1 LDTGNKGDRLTID
14 YTSLLDGKP
23 YENNQA
29 QGVTVELGSN
39 GFIEGFEEGLLG
51 VKASETRELDLFF
64 PNDWRFEKLAG
75 KPVHFSITVKSVEEK
90 QIAECDE
97 QFAKKI
103 GASAGTL
110 SAIRDR
116 VRENLEKQLGFM
128 VKENIKKRVLD
139 KLLELN
145 DMDLPKALIEH
156 EVSLLHE
163 DLHRKKNDKANDACQ
178 HQGLE
183 EEAKKRVHLS
193 LILRKIVKQEN
204 LTADREKV
212 REKILELAKNFGN
225 TELIESLY
233 YESKELIAEV
243 QNSVLVEEI
252 INLILAK
259 ASIILKS
266 VTMEDFLR
274 EA

>member
-1 LDTGNKGDRLTID
+1 MDTGNKGDRLTID